1 MAGFNKKQGR
11 RPPTQW
17 PFPRAVT
24 RKVTGP
30 SYDQGD
36 TVDDARAKW
45 EEWRGS
51 IARLRQMDLPARSSG
66 RSQQK

>member
-1 MAGFNKKQGR
+1 MAGTSKKSGR

-30 SYDQGD
+30 ALELDD
-36 TVDDARAKW
+36 TEETARKTWNAW
-45 EEWRGS
+45 LGE
-51 IARLRQMDLPARSSG
+51 IARLRPMDIPARSAG
-66 RSQQK
+66 RRE